1 MAENEA
7 ERKEALRKTYDVAT
21 QRLRERFPEEFI
33 DLRKEAAKELGV
45 EWEPRMTAE
54 QRAEQEFNR
63 LVTEYP
69 HLAEQ
74 LRQREDQDA

>member
-1 MAENEA
+1 MAESDA
-7 ERKEALRKTYDVAT
+7 ERKEALRKTYDIAT
-21 QRLRERFPEEFI
+21 QKLRERFPEEFI
-33 DLRKEAAKELGV
+33 DLRKEAAKELGI

-63 LVTEYP
+63 LVEEYP